1 MHSVWHCGSLHTV
14 SHFGHAPFSQCL
26 TGQRTSHCGLSHLIA
41 HLLQPNSWHLV
52 EHLGCSQIGSHT
64 WLHTGESHF
73 HWHLGWQSPF
83 SPQSVF
89 VCTYIHGLLLVF
101 VFSSVYIFVGCM
113 FGIAAVVVVAVAVCY

>member
-1 MHSVWHCGSLHTV
+1 
-14 SHFGHAPFSQCL
+14 
-26 TGQRTSHCGLSHLIA
+26 LIA

-83 SPQSVF
+83 SPQSPVGESHAAYAVANIAKNTKAVF
-89 VCTYIHGLLLVF
+89 IF
-101 VFSSVYIFVGCM
+101 VVVYICFCCCFIVL
-113 FGIAAVVVVAVAVCY
+113 IVLYI